1 MRSELLT
8 ARTGPNSLQPARTEV
23 TALAWSFVEVILVR
37 HAIPVRRELESG
49 SADPELSDQGL
60 QQAELLAQ
68 YLAHEALDAV
78 YASPMLRARQT
89 ADPVAGQFDLEVSI
103 VDGVAEFD
111 RHSEWY
117 VPVEELK
124 AANDPRWHELI
135 SGAWTS
141 TQETEEEFV
150 SRVVSSIEAI
160 IADHGSQRVAVVCH
174 GGVIN
179 AYIAHV
185 LGLENKRGFFYPN
198 YTSIHRI
205 AAARS
210 GERSVVTL
218 NETSHLR
225 GSGLPI
231 GIFQR

>member
-1 MRSELLT
+1 MEI
-8 ARTGPNSLQPARTEV
+8 
-23 TALAWSFVEVILVR
+23 ILIR

-49 SADPELSDQGL
+49 IADPELSPAGL
-60 QQAELLAQ
+60 RQSELMAD
-68 YLAHEALDAV
+68 YLSTETIDAI
-78 YASPMLRARQT
+78 YASPMRRARET
-89 ADPVAGQFDLEVSI
+89 AAPLARTFNLEVDI
-103 VDGVAEFD
+103 IDGVAEYD
-111 RHSEWY
+111 RNSEWY

-124 AANDPRWHELI
+124 ADNDPRWHELI
-135 SGAWTS
+135 SGQWNGADES
-141 TQETEEEFV
+141 EAEFTA
-150 SRVVSSIEAI
+150 RVVESIESI
-160 IADHGSQRVAVVCH
+160 IAQHSSQRIAVVCH

-179 AYIAHV
+179 TYVATI
-185 LGLENKRGFFYPN
+185 LGLGNQRGFFYPN

-231 GIFQR
+231 GVFQK

>member
-1 MRSELLT
+1 
-8 ARTGPNSLQPARTEV
+8 
-23 TALAWSFVEVILVR
+23 VEVILIR

-49 SADPELSDQGL
+49 AADPELSVQGAK
-60 QQAELLAQ
+60 QAELLSQ
-68 YLAHEALDAV
+68 YLASESIDAI
-78 YASPMLRARQT
+78 YSSPMLRARQT
-89 ADPVAGQFDLEVSI
+89 AAPIASVFDLDLTI

-124 AANDPRWHELI
+124 AANDPRWHELV
-135 SGAWTS
+135 SGEWTA
-141 TQETEEEFV
+141 THETEDEFI
-150 SRVVSSIEAI
+150 SRVTSAVEKI
-160 IADHGSQRVAVVCH
+160 ISNHGSQRVAVVCH

-179 AYIAHV
+179 AYIATI
-185 LGLENKRGFFYPN
+185 LGLGSKRGFFYPN

-225 GSGLPI
+225 GTGLPI
-231 GIFQR
+231 GLFQK

>member
-1 MRSELLT
+1 MEI
-8 ARTGPNSLQPARTEV
+8 
-23 TALAWSFVEVILVR
+23 ILIR

-49 SADPELSDQGL
+49 IADPELSPAGL
-60 QQAELLAQ
+60 RQSELMAD
-68 YLAHEALDAV
+68 YLSTETIDAI
-78 YASPMLRARQT
+78 YASPMRRARET
-89 ADPVAGQFDLEVSI
+89 AAPLARTFNLEVDI
-103 VDGVAEFD
+103 IDGVAEYD
-111 RHSEWY
+111 RNSEWY

-124 AANDPRWHELI
+124 ADNDPRWHELI
-135 SGAWTS
+135 SGQWNGADESEAQFTA
-141 TQETEEEFV
+141 
-150 SRVVSSIEAI
+150 RVVESIESI
-160 IADHGSQRVAVVCH
+160 IAQHSSQRIAVVCH

-179 AYIAHV
+179 TYVATI
-185 LGLENKRGFFYPN
+185 LGLGNQRGFFYPN

-231 GIFQR
+231 GVFQK

>member
-1 MRSELLT
+1 MEI
-8 ARTGPNSLQPARTEV
+8 
-23 TALAWSFVEVILVR
+23 ILIR
-37 HAIPVRRELESG
+37 HAIPVRKELETG
-49 SADPELSDQGL
+49 PADPELSPAGHTQS
-60 QQAELLAQ
+60 ELLAD
-68 YLAHEALDAV
+68 YLSSETIDAV
-78 YASPMLRARQT
+78 YASPMRRARET
-89 ADPVAGQFDLEVSI
+89 AAPLARRLDLDVTI

-111 RHSEWY
+111 RNSEWY

-124 AANDPRWHELI
+124 AANDPRWHELV
-135 SGAWTS
+135 SGRWNGTDES
-141 TQETEEEFV
+141 ETEFV
-150 SRVVSSIEAI
+150 ERVVSSVESI
-160 IADHGSQRVAVVCH
+160 IDRHSSQRVAVICH

-179 AYIAHV
+179 AYVARI
-185 LGLENKRGFFYPN
+185 LGLGNQRGFFYPN

-231 GIFQR
+231 GMFQK

>member
-1 MRSELLT
+1 MEI
-8 ARTGPNSLQPARTEV
+8 
-23 TALAWSFVEVILVR
+23 ILIR

-49 SADPELSDQGL
+49 IADPELSAAGIRQS
-60 QQAELLAQ
+60 ELLAD
-68 YLAHEALDAV
+68 YLSSETIDAI
-78 YASPMLRARQT
+78 YTSPMRRARET
-89 ADPVAGQFDLEVSI
+89 ALPLAQVLKMKTTV
-103 VDGVAEFD
+103 VDGVAEYD
-111 RHSEWY
+111 RNSEWY

-124 AANDPRWHELI
+124 AANDPRWQELI
-135 SGAWTS
+135 SGEWNGTDES
-141 TQETEEEFV
+141 ESEF
-150 SRVVSSIEAI
+150 SHRVVTSVESII
-160 IADHGSQRVAVVCH
+160 NQHSSQRVAVVCH

-179 AYIAHV
+179 TYIASI
-185 LGLENKRGFFYPN
+185 LGLGKQRGFFYPN

-231 GIFQR
+231 GVFQK

>member
-1 MRSELLT
+1 M
-8 ARTGPNSLQPARTEV
+8 
-23 TALAWSFVEVILVR
+23 EVILIR

-49 SADPELSDQGL
+49 AADPELSEQGMR
-60 QQAELLAQ
+60 QAELLAK
-68 YLAHEALDAV
+68 YLSSETLDAI
-78 YASPMLRARQT
+78 YSSPMRRAQQT
-89 ADPVAGQFDLEVSI
+89 AAPLAMSFDLDVTLI
-103 VDGVAEFD
+103 DGVAEFD

-124 AANDPRWHELI
+124 AANDPRWHELV
-135 SGAWTS
+135 SGEWTA
-141 TQETEEEFV
+141 THETENEFI
-150 SRVVSSIEAI
+150 SRVTSAIETI
-160 IADHGSQRVAVVCH
+160 ISNHGSQRVAVVCH

-179 AYIAHV
+179 AYIASILD
-185 LGLENKRGFFYPN
+185 LGSKRGFFYPN

-231 GIFQR
+231 GLFQK